1 MTNISRFR
9 LKVIAVLLFIL
20 LQAGFVTAQHQKLI
34 KKVDSLQNKITG
46 RIGFQVRLL
55 ETGDDLGYNQQRHF
69 VMQSVFKFPI
79 AVMLLDEADHG
90 RFSLGQQIFIAKSSL
105 HKTVSKLYEKYP
117 EGNVTVPLM
126 EILGDMLI
134 YSDNNACDI
143 IIGLLGGEK
152 KITDYLHAH
161 GIIDMNIKYNEARMH
176 SAWKNQYA
184 NWCTTEAQI
193 KLLKMIFDQSIL
205 DKESNT
211 LLRSLMRETYV
222 APKRIRYLLP
232 RATPVEHRSGTSA
245 TDANGMSAATNDV
258 GIITLPDGRHLAIAI
273 FLMDSFENAEKR
285 DAIIAE
291 IAKAAF
297 DEFSK

>member
-9 LKVIAVLLFIL
+9 LKVIPVLLFIL

-55 ETGDDLGYNQQRHF
+55 ETCDDLGYNQQRHF

-90 RFSLGQQIFIAKSSL
+90 RFSLDQQIFIAKSSL

-176 SAWKNQYA
+176 NICCAKENPLSP
-184 NWCTTEAQI
+184 AQGH
-193 KLLKMIFDQSIL
+193 
-205 DKESNT
+205 T
-211 LLRSLMRETYV
+211 G
-222 APKRIRYLLP
+222 
-232 RATPVEHRSGTSA
+232 GTSVRNIR
-245 TDANGMSAATNDV
+245 NGCKWDV
-258 GIITLPDGRHLAIAI
+258 CGD
-273 FLMDSFENAEKR
+273 
-285 DAIIAE
+285 
-291 IAKAAF
+291 
-297 DEFSK
+297 

>member
-9 LKVIAVLLFIL
+9 LKVIPVLLFIL

-55 ETGDDLGYNQQRHF
+55 ETCDDLGYNQQRHF

-90 RFSLGQQIFIAKSSL
+90 RFSLDQQIFIAKSSL

-184 NWCTTEAQI
+184 NWCTTAAQI

>member
-1 MTNISRFR
+1 MTNIFRVR

-55 ETGDDLGYNQQRHF
+55 ETCDDLGYNQQRHF

-90 RFSLGQQIFIAKSSL
+90 RFSLDQQIFIAKSSL

-232 RATPVEHRSGTSA
+232 KATPVEHRSGTSA

>member
-1 MTNISRFR
+1 
-9 LKVIAVLLFIL
+9 
-20 LQAGFVTAQHQKLI
+20 
-34 KKVDSLQNKITG
+34 
-46 RIGFQVRLL
+46 
-55 ETGDDLGYNQQRHF
+55 
-69 VMQSVFKFPI
+69 
-79 AVMLLDEADHG
+79 
-90 RFSLGQQIFIAKSSL
+90 
-105 HKTVSKLYEKYP
+105 
-117 EGNVTVPLM
+117 
-126 EILGDMLI
+126 
-134 YSDNNACDI
+134 
-143 IIGLLGGEK
+143 
-152 KITDYLHAH
+152 
-161 GIIDMNIKYNEARMH
+161 MNIKYNEARMH